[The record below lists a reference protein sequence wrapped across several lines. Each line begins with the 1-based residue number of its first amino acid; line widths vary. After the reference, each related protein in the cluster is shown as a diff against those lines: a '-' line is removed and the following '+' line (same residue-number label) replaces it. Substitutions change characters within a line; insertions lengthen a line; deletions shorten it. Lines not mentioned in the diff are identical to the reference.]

1 MLLPIIMEID
11 VRKWKVLK
19 KVLLIIKI
27 LKNKTKGNWC
37 EVFRQVSINNK
48 IHDKNIKKARKEW
61 V

>member
-11 VRKWKVLK
+11 VRKWKVLN

-27 LKNKTKGNWC
+27 LKNKTKGYWC
-37 EVFRQVSINNK
+37 EVYRQLSINNK
-48 IHDKNIKKARKEW
+48 IHEKKIKKARKEW

>member
-27 LKNKTKGNWC
+27 LKNKTKGYWC
-37 EVFRQVSINNK
+37 EVFR
-48 IHDKNIKKARKEW
+48 
-61 V
+61 

>member
-1 MLLPIIMEID
+1 MEID

-27 LKNKTKGNWC
+27 LKNKTKGYWC